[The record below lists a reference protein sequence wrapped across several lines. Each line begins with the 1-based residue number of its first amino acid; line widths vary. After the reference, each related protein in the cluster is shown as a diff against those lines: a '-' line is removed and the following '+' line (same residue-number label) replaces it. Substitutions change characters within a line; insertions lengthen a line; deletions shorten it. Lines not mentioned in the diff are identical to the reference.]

1 MERTELKKY
10 LPYVFIGTFYV
21 FGTIGHLIGSL
32 SSIVI
37 PLTPYVLIGIG
48 MPVFIYTVWGSW
60 KLTVFSAVVYVL
72 TFTIEALGVHTGH
85 IFGAYTYGPTLGF
98 KLFAVPLVIGFNW
111 VLVVLGIVSFF
122 SRYIKSITLLSI
134 ASGAA
139 AVVYDLPLE
148 ITAMKLD
155 YWQWHIDH
163 VPVQNYI
170 AWFIIVLI
178 TVLIM
183 KLLKLT
189 VKNRL
194 LEFYIAVQF
203 IFFII
208 NSI

>member
-1 MERTELKKY
+1 MERNELKKY
-10 LPYVFIGTFYV
+10 LPYILIGLFYV
-21 FGTIGHLIGSL
+21 FGIIGHLVSNL
-32 SSIVI
+32 SSIII
-37 PLTPYVLIGIG
+37 PLTPYVLFGIGI
-48 MPVFIYTVWGSW
+48 PVFIYTCRGSW
-60 KLTVFSAVVYVL
+60 RLASFSAAVYVA

-122 SRYIKSITLLSI
+122 SRYIKNIALLSI

-155 YWQWHIDH
+155 YWQWHIGY
-163 VPVQNYI
+163 VPLQNYA
-170 AWFIIVLI
+170 AWFIIVLL